1 MWKQRIIQLL
11 WILAG
16 TGTLVLLVAAMQK
29 KAEKFCSNVEIEITG
44 ATEHV
49 FVDEKD
55 IKEILKGRGSFTGVS
70 MARVDL
76 RDIEE
81 ELEKDPW
88 IKNAEL
94 FFDNKR
100 VLQVRITEREPV
112 ARIFTTLGNSFY
124 LDSSGKVLP
133 LSEKLSARVPVFTNF
148 PFGKKLSGPDSAL
161 LKDVLS
167 LSNYIYA
174 DSFWNA
180 QIAQIDI
187 TGDQFE
193 MVPVIGDHIIRFGN
207 VSDMDKK
214 FKKLFSFYKN
224 VSTSVGFDKYEIINV
239 EYDGQVVATRRG
251 AAAPVADS
259 ANAMQQLQNSLET
272 MQAMTKDTV
281 QVKPVAAAN
290 ANSKPVQQQ
299 RQPKA
304 VMRKGIGPQRHSGTT
319 GHNVANRK

>member
-1 MWKQRIIQLL
+1 MWKQRIIQAI
-11 WILAG
+11 WILVG

-29 KAEKFCSNVEIEITG
+29 KSEKFCSDVQIEIAG

-55 IKEILKGRGSFTGVS
+55 IKDILKGKGSFTGVS
-70 MARVDL
+70 MMRVDL
-76 RDIEE
+76 RNIEE

-94 FFDNKR
+94 FFDNKQ

-112 ARIFTTLGNSFY
+112 ARIFTVMGNSFY

-133 LSEKLSARVPVFTNF
+133 LSEKLSARVPVFTGF

-161 LKDVLS
+161 LKDVIK

-180 QIAQIDI
+180 QIAQVEINANEFD
-187 TGDQFE
+187 
-193 MVPVIGDHIIRFGN
+193 MVPVIGNHVIKFGD
-207 VSDMDKK
+207 VTDMDKK

-224 VSTSVGFDKYEIINV
+224 VSTRVGFDKYETINLM
-239 EYDGQVVATRRG
+239 YDGQIVATRRG
-251 AAAPVADS
+251 AFVPASDS
-259 ANAMQQLQNSLET
+259 ATAIQQLQKSLDK
-272 MQAMTKDTV
+272 MQAVIKDTV
-281 QVKPVAAAN
+281 QVKQVEATN
-290 ANSKPVQQQ
+290 NNKPLQQPK
-299 RQPKA
+299 QPKA
-304 VMRKGIGPQRHSGTT
+304 VMRRQ
-319 GHNVANRK
+319 

>member
-1 MWKQRIIQLL
+1 MWKQRIIQAL

-29 KAEKFCSNVEIEITG
+29 KAEKFCSDVQIEIIG

-112 ARIFTTLGNSFY
+112 ARIFTASGTSFY

-133 LSEKLSARVPVFTNF
+133 LSEKLSARVPVFTSF
-148 PFGKKLSGPDSAL
+148 PYGRKLSGPDSAL
-161 LKDVLS
+161 LKDVLR

-187 TGDQFE
+187 TGDGFE
-193 MVPVIGDHIIRFGN
+193 MVPVIGNHIIRFGN
-207 VSDMDKK
+207 VNDIEKK

-224 VSTSVGFDKYEIINV
+224 VSTRVGFDRYEMINL

-251 AAAPVADS
+251 ATVPMADS
-259 ANAMQQLQNSLET
+259 ASAMQQLQHSLET
-272 MQAMTKDTV
+272 MQAVTRDTGRV
-281 QVKPVAAAN
+281 RTVTATGSRV
-290 ANSKPVQQQ
+290 VQQQ

-304 VMRKGIGPQRHSGTT
+304 VMRKG
-319 GHNVANRK
+319 

>member
-1 MWKQRIIQLL
+1 MWKQRIIQAL
-11 WILAG
+11 WILVA

-29 KAEKFCSNVEIEITG
+29 KSDKFCSDVQIEITG

-55 IKEILKGRGSFTGVS
+55 IKEILKGKGSFTGVS
-70 MARVDL
+70 MTRVDL
-76 RDIEE
+76 RNIEE

-94 FFDNKR
+94 FFDNKQ

-112 ARIFTTLGNSFY
+112 ARIFTVMGNSFY

-148 PFGKKLSGPDSAL
+148 PFGKKLSAPDSAL
-161 LKDVLS
+161 LKDVIS
-167 LSNYIYA
+167 LSNYIYT

-187 TGDQFE
+187 VNGNEFE
-193 MVPVIGDHIIRFGN
+193 MIPVIGNHVIRFGDAGD
-207 VSDMDKK
+207 VEKK

-224 VSTSVGFDKYEIINV
+224 VSTRVGFDKYETINLK
-239 EYDGQVVATRRG
+239 YDGQIVATKRG
-251 AAAPVADS
+251 AAIPVSDS
-259 ANAMQQLQNSLET
+259 ASAMQQLQNSLET
-272 MQAMTKDTV
+272 MQAVMKDSV
-281 QVKPVAAAN
+281 QAKPVAATN
-290 ANSKPVQQQ
+290 NNNKPLPQQ

-304 VMRKGIGPQRHSGTT
+304 VMRRI
-319 GHNVANRK
+319 